1 MPTLSFSPATE
12 GWPSRYSYNPEFMM
26 GMNNQFYT
34 FNRGNIYRHN
44 SNAIRN
50 EYYGT
55 QYPSYVKTVFNQQP
69 LENKLFK
76 TINIEGTDNW
86 NIDVTTDI
94 QTGSINDNWFEK
106 KEGAFFAYI
115 RYNDE
120 DPIGIPQFPQR
131 SINGIGK
138 ASEITIDGVNKVLTF
153 TPPTY
158 VDDIISIGDVMY
170 EVTNILESL
179 GTVVGIDKA
188 LNQIVVQTGAA
199 ITTATNLAY
208 VKNNVA
214 ESHGVLGHYCIVE
227 MTNTNTYNSEL
238 FAVESEV
245 MKSFP

>member
-1 MPTLSFSPATE
+1 M
-12 GWPSRYSYNPEFMM
+12 YK
-26 GMNNQFYT
+26 
-34 FNRGNIYRHN
+34 HN
-44 SNAIRN
+44 SNGIPN
-50 EYYGT
+50 EYYGN
-55 QYPSYVKTVFNQQP
+55 QDSSYIKTVFNQNP

-115 RYNDE
+115 RYNE
-120 DPIGIPQFPQR
+120 ADPIGLPQLPQR
-131 SINGIGK
+131 SINGIGR
-138 ASEITIDGVNKVLTF
+138 ASEITVEGVNKVLTF

-158 VDDIISIGDVMY
+158 VDDMISIGDVMY
-170 EVTNILESL
+170 EVTNVLVLL

-188 LNQIVVQTGAA
+188 LNQITVQTGAS
-199 ITTATNLAY
+199 ITTTTDLAY
-208 VKNNVA
+208 VKNNIA

-227 MTNTNTYNSEL
+227 MTNDNTYNSEL